1 MALLWNPE
9 SWPQRLAELEAQAGD
24 LKEAPLRR
32 DVRSLGTLLGDVL
45 REQAGEELFA
55 HVEALRQGTIR
66 RRDAEARGQEEEA
79 ARHAA
84 TALELV
90 HSLAVE
96 RAILLTRAFAFDVE
110 LINLA
115 ETNHRKRRRIA
126 LKLSGGAGRQRGSLA
141 GTLSEMRRVGIGAEE
156 ALDWL
161 RRVLIVP
168 VFTAHPTEVA
178 RRSVMFKRRRIGDFL
193 TLLDRIP
200 VPEQDLARLEE
211 LVLAEITSLWQTDEV
226 RSRRPTVYDE
236 IKMGLDYY
244 DVSIFETLP
253 SLYREISEALHSA
266 YGLEIDTLE
275 LPKVLEFGSWIGGDR
290 DGNPFVTPQVTR
302 DSIQLARGHLLVYY
316 QRQLQEIIDLLT
328 TSAQQR
334 AVSDALLARLQAYV
348 AQVHTPEAQVF
359 GEQYEFEYYRRFVI
373 CLKARV
379 QRTLE
384 LEGRPNPGPAGAALP
399 VTSYTLAQGQEKLA
413 RVLPA
418 YGSVEEFLD
427 DLETLRASLK
437 ENRGLRIARTLIDPL
452 ILQVR
457 TFGLHLHTLDI
468 RQHARVHAEALKEA
482 IADSIAPL
490 LPGSLSAETAGV
502 LETFRVVAEIKDG
515 CSPEAIRQYVI
526 SGAATVEDVLTVV
539 RLARL
544 GGVRVEGAARDP
556 GLPPQ
561 RRGPVAG
568 DPGLMPV
575 PLFESIEDLRRAPA
589 VCRELWNRPDYR
601 KLMATWD
608 NWQEVMLGYSDSN
621 KDGGMLTSTW
631 EIFRAHRD
639 LHEVA
644 REAGVKL
651 RLFHGRGGTV
661 GRGGGPTHRAIFAQ
675 PMDSFDGQL
684 RITEQGEVLNFKYAD
699 EVLAERNLELMIA
712 ASLDALARPN
722 ARDPEGHFTGVLKPE
737 WEAALDQLSELS
749 YGYYREHIL
758 EDAGVLTYFEQSTP
772 VGELENAKIGSRPS
786 RRNASP
792 ALSDLRAIPWVFGWT
807 QSRLLVPAWFGV
819 GFALEQYLA
828 RPGALELLQTMARE
842 FPLFIDLLRNVEMA
856 LGKADLTTA
865 RLYSSLVEDAA
876 LRERIYDL
884 FDAEFHRTVR
894 AVLAVLRQTELLETN
909 QVLAHSIRLRNPYVD
924 PMHLI
929 QVDML
934 RRKRAGEDTPEVNR
948 ALAATI
954 SGISAGLRN
963 TG

>member
-1 MALLWNPE
+1 
-9 SWPQRLAELEAQAGD
+9 
-24 LKEAPLRR
+24 
-32 DVRSLGTLLGDVL
+32 
-45 REQAGEELFA
+45 
-55 HVEALRQGTIR
+55 
-66 RRDAEARGQEEEA
+66 
-79 ARHAA
+79 
-84 TALELV
+84 
-90 HSLAVE
+90 
-96 RAILLTRAFAFDVE
+96 
-110 LINLA
+110 
-115 ETNHRKRRRIA
+115 
-126 LKLSGGAGRQRGSLA
+126 
-141 GTLSEMRRVGIGAEE
+141 
-156 ALDWL
+156 
-161 RRVLIVP
+161 
-168 VFTAHPTEVA
+168 
-178 RRSVMFKRRRIGDFL
+178 
-193 TLLDRIP
+193 
-200 VPEQDLARLEE
+200 
-211 LVLAEITSLWQTDEV
+211 VLAEITSLWQTDEV

-253 SLYREISEALHSA
+253 NLYREIGEAIHAS
-266 YGLEIDTLE
+266 YGVEIDTLA
-275 LPKVLEFGSWIGGDR
+275 LPQVLEFGSWIGGDR

-302 DSIQLARGHLLVYY
+302 DSIQLARGHLLLYY
-316 QRQLQEIIDLLT
+316 QDRMRQIMDLLT
-328 TSAQQR
+328 TSAQQC
-334 AVSDALLARLQAYV
+334 AVSDELRARLDAYI
-348 AQVHTPEAQVF
+348 AQVHTPETQVF

-373 CLKARV
+373 CLKARL

-384 LEGRPNPGPAGAALP
+384 QPGPADAGLP
-399 VTSYTLAQGQEKLA
+399 VTSYTLSQGQEKLA

-418 YGSVEEFLD
+418 YCSVEEFLD
-427 DLETLRASLK
+427 DLGTLRASLAD
-437 ENRGLRIARTLIDPL
+437 NRGLRIARTLIDPL

-468 RQHARVHAEALKEA
+468 RQHARVHATALQES
-482 IADSIAPL
+482 IADTIAPT
-490 LPGSLSAETAGV
+490 LPGELSQETASV
-502 LETFRVVAEIKDG
+502 LETFRVVAEVKES
-515 CSPEAIRQYVI
+515 CSPESIRQYVI
-526 SGAATVEDVLTVV
+526 SGAATVEDVLAVV

-544 GGVRVEGAARDP
+544 GGVRVEGSGR
-556 GLPPQ
+556 
-561 RRGPVAG
+561 

-575 PLFESIEDLRRAPA
+575 PLFESIEDLREAPN
-589 VCRELWNRPDYR
+589 VCRELWGREDYR
-601 KLMATWD
+601 KLMATWG
-608 NWQEVMLGYSDSN
+608 NHQEVMLGYSDSN

-639 LHEVA
+639 LHTVA
-644 REAGVKL
+644 REVGVKL

-675 PMDSFDGQL
+675 PMDSFEGQL

-722 ARDPEGHFTGVLKPE
+722 ARDPRGHFTGVLKPE
-737 WEAALDQLSELS
+737 WEAALNELSEIS
-749 YGYYREHIL
+749 FGCYRKHIL
-758 EDAGVLTYFEQSTP
+758 DDPGVIEYFEQSTP

-786 RRNASP
+786 RRKASL
-792 ALSDLRAIPWVFGWT
+792 AIADLRAIPWVFGWT

-819 GFALEQYLA
+819 GFALEQYLDQNEA
-828 RPGALELLQTMARE
+828 TPGQPSRLELLQTMARE

-856 LGKADLTTA
+856 LGKVDMATA
-865 RLYSSLVEDAA
+865 RLYSSLVPDAA

-894 AVLAVLRQTELLETN
+894 NVLRVLRQKELLETN
-909 QVLAHSIRLRNPYVD
+909 QVLAHSIKLRNPYVD

-948 ALAATI
+948 AIAATI